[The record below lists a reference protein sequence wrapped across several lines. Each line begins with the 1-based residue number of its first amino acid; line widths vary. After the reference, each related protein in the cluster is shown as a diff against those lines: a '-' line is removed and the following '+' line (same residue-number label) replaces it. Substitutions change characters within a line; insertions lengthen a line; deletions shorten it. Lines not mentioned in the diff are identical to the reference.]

1 MAMASQVVTV
11 SDCRRRLAT
20 LIDEVNRSGHPLFVT
35 QYGQVTAVLVSAEEY
50 STWRSTDPARR
61 DDGRCRARRRS
72 PRSVVRVPPSH
83 RSPRLTPLPTRRV
96 WTEYGLCDYETAQV
110 LAEQGVDT
118 ELVWTEEGWL
128 TDDEG

>member
-1 MAMASQVVTV
+1 MAMGLYVVTV
-11 SDCRRRLAT
+11 SDCRRRLAA
-20 LIDEVNRSGHPLFVT
+20 LIDEVNRRGHPLLVT

-50 STWRSTDPARR
+50 GTWRSTAPAGPV
-61 DDGRCRARRRS
+61 DGRCRPAS
-72 PRSVVRVPPSH
+72 PRPVLRVPPSH
-83 RSPRLTPLPTRRV
+83 RSPRLTPLPTGRV
-96 WTEYGLCDYETAQV
+96 WTQYGLCDFETAQV